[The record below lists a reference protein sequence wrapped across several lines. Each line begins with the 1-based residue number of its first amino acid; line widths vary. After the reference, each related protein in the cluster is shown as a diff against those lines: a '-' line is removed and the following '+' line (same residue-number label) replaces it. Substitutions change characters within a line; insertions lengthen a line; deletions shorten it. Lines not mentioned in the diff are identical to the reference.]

1 VQVAV
6 NVGFVVSLPDLSEAS
21 VTRGVLD
28 VQVNSGNLLSQL
40 VKQGLVDLTEATVV
54 TRASPITVLLPPP
67 IPPTPPPPRR
77 PLPPPPTQ
85 RLTSPILRPPPS
97 SGPITNTTVVVY
109 NSTSDVTQDTR
120 NSSPEI
126 PSDLADAGASWTM
139 HYTALVLVSMVVA
152 AFCFAFWRRMRR
164 QRARRGQIQTAY
176 SDGAPD
182 DDVSLSP
189 TLIPLAMSSRL
200 PATPPLTSPS
210 TPLRELHSS
219 SRTQPG
225 QANLKPRSPLHS
237 HRDGGSCTTTVGSA
251 AEHVS
256 QFQSSLQALRGL
268 GVSGELHSASR
279 TQPGQNNL
287 TTRPPRDSHRDGGGG
302 TTTVGSAA
310 EHVSKFQ
317 SSLQALKDF
326 DVSAVLTHSIRTRQ
340 TIESPSESLVSY
352 NDCVNPLFEPLHNG
366 RENPLFENLLD

>member
-1 VQVAV
+1 
-6 NVGFVVSLPDLSEAS
+6 
-21 VTRGVLD
+21 
-28 VQVNSGNLLSQL
+28 
-40 VKQGLVDLTEATVV
+40 
-54 TRASPITVLLPPP
+54 
-67 IPPTPPPPRR
+67 
-77 PLPPPPTQ
+77 
-85 RLTSPILRPPPS
+85 
-97 SGPITNTTVVVY
+97 
-109 NSTSDVTQDTR
+109 
-120 NSSPEI
+120 
-126 PSDLADAGASWTM
+126 M

-237 HRDGGSCTTTVGSA
+237 HRDGG
-251 AEHVS
+251 
-256 QFQSSLQALRGL
+256 
-268 GVSGELHSASR
+268 
-279 TQPGQNNL
+279 
-287 TTRPPRDSHRDGGGG
+287 GG

-317 SSLQALKDF
+317 SFLQALKDF
-326 DVSAVLTHSIRTRQ
+326 DVSGVLKHSIRTRQ
-340 TIESPSESLVSY
+340 IIESPSESLVSY
-352 NDCVNPLFEPLHNG
+352 NDCVNPLFEPLYNG
-366 RENPLFENLLD
+366 RENPLFEKLLD